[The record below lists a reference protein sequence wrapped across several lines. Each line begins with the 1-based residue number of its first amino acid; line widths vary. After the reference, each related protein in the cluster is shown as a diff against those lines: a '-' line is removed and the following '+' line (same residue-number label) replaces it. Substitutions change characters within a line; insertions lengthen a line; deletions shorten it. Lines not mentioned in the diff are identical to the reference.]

1 MPRPTA
7 PSERVLRPVDE
18 PGAAGLH
25 VAIIMDG
32 NGRWAKQ
39 RGLPRAFGHRE
50 GVAALRRTVEAA
62 PEFGIEQLTVFGFST
77 ENWRRPPPE
86 VSELMS
92 LMKAYFHSDIVR
104 LERSGVKVR
113 ILGRREG
120 LEPEILKVVEEAER
134 RTARNDRFLLQV
146 AFNYG
151 GRADIVDAARAFAQ
165 RVADGQAT
173 PADLDEAFFESGLS
187 TAPASTPD
195 LIIRTS
201 GERRLSNF
209 LLWECAYSELVFQ
222 DILWP
227 DYGPEALKAAVA
239 DFHARERRFGGAV
252 IDDILAAG

>member
-1 MPRPTA
+1 MSASTGA
-7 PSERVLRPVDE
+7 SERVLRPVEQD
-18 PGAAGLH
+18 GAAGLH

-32 NGRWAKQ
+32 NGRWAKR

-62 PEFGIEQLTVFGFST
+62 PDLGVSRLTVFGFST

-86 VSELMS
+86 ISELMS
-92 LMKAYFHSDIVR
+92 LMKAYFHSDLGR
-104 LERSGVKVR
+104 LERAGVKIR

-120 LEPEILKVVEEAER
+120 LEAEIQKIVEEAER
-134 RTARNDRFLLQV
+134 RTAHNDRFFLQV

-151 GRADIVDAARAFAQ
+151 GQADIVDAARAFA
-165 RVADGQAT
+165 REVAEGRAL
-173 PADLDEAFFESGLS
+173 PSDLNETVFESHLS
-187 TAPASTPD
+187 TAPASAPD

-222 DILWP
+222 DVLWP
-227 DYGPEALKAAVA
+227 DYGPDALKAAVA
-239 DFHARERRFGGAV
+239 DFRARERRFGGAV
-252 IDDILAAG
+252 VDDILATG

>member
-1 MPRPTA
+1 MSRPSGPA
-7 PSERVLRPVDE
+7 ARVLRPVE
-18 PGAAGLH
+18 PDAPAGLH

-32 NGRWAKQ
+32 NGRWAKR

-62 PEFGIEQLTVFGFST
+62 PDFGIGRLTVFGFST

-92 LMKAYFHSDIVR
+92 LMKAYFHSDVAR
-104 LERSGVKVR
+104 LERAGVRVR
-113 ILGRREG
+113 ILGRRTG
-120 LEPEILKVVEEAER
+120 LEPEIRTVVEEAER
-134 RTARNDRFLLQV
+134 RTAHNAKFFLQV

-151 GRADIVDAARAFAQ
+151 GQADIVDAARAFARQ
-165 RVADGQAT
+165 VAEGRAL
-173 PADLDEAFFESGLS
+173 PEDLDEAMFESHLS
-187 TAPASTPD
+187 TAPASAPD

-222 DILWP
+222 DVLWP
-227 DYGPEALKAAVA
+227 DYGPEALKAAVM
-239 DFHARERRFGGAV
+239 DFHARERRFGGV
-252 IDDILAAG
+252 VVNDILAAG